1 MLHTAAYK
9 GLICIPL
16 PAATAPPGGLSVW
29 MDLFFF
35 SFCMIGFLAAETAA
49 RLSLPVSALRQLIEP
64 QTSAPTPNLF
74 TAFFPSPTKH
84 WHRTDGKRTVVCSH
98 RCANLTVRPGFNCF
112 PAPLAVS

>member
-16 PAATAPPGGLSVW
+16 SAAAAPPGGLSGW

-35 SFCMIGFLAAETAA
+35 LLYELDFWLRKHKTAA

-74 TAFFPSPTKH
+74 TA
-84 WHRTDGKRTVVCSH
+84 
-98 RCANLTVRPGFNCF
+98 
-112 PAPLAVS
+112 PL